1 MPAFVIAARDGAAV
15 ALLLGATIS
24 GAQWLLRR
32 IYGES
37 DEPAGDN

>member
-1 MPAFVIAARDGAAV
+1 MSGMMAAARDGAAV
-15 ALLLGATIS
+15 ALLLGATFS